1 MERTTILPYEWF
13 NKMVRV
19 SAYSGEERRSEFDC
33 EGISEPQHVMVR
45 DYVGRLVNADETGLL
60 LVLRRGFCLLVAL
73 EEARFH
79 PRSPTIL
86 RNPSPLRVEAR

>member
-13 NKMVRV
+13 NMVRV
-19 SAYSGEERRSEFDC
+19 SAYSGEERRSEIDS

-60 LVLRRGFCLLVAL
+60 LVLRGGKSLFLSASAVLSVHPT
-73 EEARFH
+73 EE
-79 PRSPTIL
+79 
-86 RNPSPLRVEAR
+86 

>member
-13 NKMVRV
+13 NKTVRV
-19 SAYSGEERRSEFDC
+19 SAYSGEERRPEIDN

-60 LVLRRGFCLLVAL
+60 LVLRGGKSLFLPANAVMSVQPT
-73 EEARFH
+73 EE
-79 PRSPTIL
+79 
-86 RNPSPLRVEAR
+86 

>member
-13 NKMVRV
+13 NKTVRV
-19 SAYSGEERRSEFDC
+19 SAYSGEERRPEIDN

-60 LVLRRGFCLLVAL
+60 LVLRGGKTLFLPANAVMSVQPT
-73 EEARFH
+73 EE
-79 PRSPTIL
+79 
-86 RNPSPLRVEAR
+86 

>member
-1 MERTTILPYEWF
+1 MTTWAKSGAEVPMERTTILPYEWF

-19 SAYSGEERRSEFDC
+19 SAYSGEERRSEIDR

-60 LVLRRGFCLLVAL
+60 LVLRGGKSLFLSASAVLSVHPT
-73 EEARFH
+73 EE
-79 PRSPTIL
+79 
-86 RNPSPLRVEAR
+86 

>member
-19 SAYSGEERRSEFDC
+19 SAYSGEERRSEIDC

-60 LVLRRGFCLLVAL
+60 LVLRGGKSLFLSASAVLSVHPT
-73 EEARFH
+73 EE
-79 PRSPTIL
+79 
-86 RNPSPLRVEAR
+86 

>member
-13 NKMVRV
+13 NKTVRV
-19 SAYSGEERRSEFDC
+19 SAYSGEERRPEIDS

-60 LVLRRGFCLLVAL
+60 LVLRVDKSLFLSANAVMSVQPI
-73 EEARFH
+73 EE
-79 PRSPTIL
+79 
-86 RNPSPLRVEAR
+86 

>member
-13 NKMVRV
+13 NKTVRV
-19 SAYSGEERRSEFDC
+19 SAYSGEGRRPEIDN

-60 LVLRRGFCLLVAL
+60 LVLRGGKSLFLPANAVMSVQPT
-73 EEARFH
+73 EE
-79 PRSPTIL
+79 
-86 RNPSPLRVEAR
+86 

>member
-13 NKMVRV
+13 NKTVRV
-19 SAYSGEERRSEFDC
+19 SAYSGEERRPEIDS

-60 LVLRRGFCLLVAL
+60 LVLRGGKSLFLPANAVMSVQPT
-73 EEARFH
+73 EE
-79 PRSPTIL
+79 
-86 RNPSPLRVEAR
+86 

>member
-19 SAYSGEERRSEFDC
+19 SAYSGEERRSEIDS

-45 DYVGRLVNADETGLL
+45 DYVGWLVNADETGLL
-60 LVLRRGFCLLVAL
+60 LVLQGGKSLFLSASTVLSVHPT
-73 EEARFH
+73 EE
-79 PRSPTIL
+79 
-86 RNPSPLRVEAR
+86 